1 MSQVDFH
8 TAFFTTLLKDFR
20 MERPK
25 IRETDKARWFSLSA
39 FFLEFFNTKWRRK
52 DISKIPEAEI
62 EKAVR
67 SVSCMVDPTTVGYVS
82 ARMALTIDDKVGCS
96 ALSVVYINF
105 NNKQPPSWKELH
117 CAINCL
123 IQIVS
128 TFFFFNGYTN

>member
-1 MSQVDFH
+1 
-8 TAFFTTLLKDFR
+8 

-62 EKAVR
+62 EKAVG

-82 ARMALTIDDKVGCS
+82 ARMALTVDDKVGYS
-96 ALSVVYINF
+96 AVERGLYELKSMNSHRHGKNFIVLS
-105 NNKQPPSWKELH
+105 
-117 CAINCL
+117 
-123 IQIVS
+123 IVS
-128 TFFFFNGYTN
+128 YKL